1 MVIATIINSI
11 VFGYVASNSKSNK
24 TNRSYLIFLSFI
36 ILYTIFDCIII
47 QTDTLKESKD
57 IIVKIQALFWMPLS
71 VLFLNF
77 TYSLIKKE
85 KDEIFYLLV
94 ISTITST
101 FFTLFTDKVLLGYKD
116 FNFGTMAY
124 TGPWFLPI
132 TFIGILPS
140 GIYAIYLIGK
150 EGKVFNIFNKKDSAD
165 GRRLVSQQLKILFYG
180 SSVCLLIA
188 VTTNIFFDEVLG
200 YSGELHLASLSLS
213 IQSIFLL
220 PALIKYNFLKQPIE
234 TLGDELYLN
243 SSDAVFITN
252 TSGTI
257 INLNKMA
264 RKLFNLKGHVVE
276 KNVMTLFVPEYNFF
290 SKRNNIEIKTKT
302 GYYVTVAQNNI
313 SSGKFNLGKILTIR
327 DITPRIKTEEKL
339 YKSEKELQ
347 QTTTELNL
355 AQKVSCLGSFTYD
368 VKNNKVTWSDTL
380 YKIYGRDKKIY
391 IPTRDNFINEIVH
404 ADSRKMVIKKVDD
417 AINNKSTDL
426 IYIHKTLLPNDQEK
440 WFRAIIKIN
449 YNKKNE
455 ATIINGT
462 SQDITEL
469 HRTRLDLEKSELYLK
484 KAQEIAK
491 LGTWEENHETQEIYW
506 SSILKNMFGI
516 KEKTKIN
523 KGDIWKKIHSEDIEW
538 MKNNWQ
544 IAENKKTPYSGTF
557 RIIMKNGETKHLTEH
572 AEFIVNEKGNLYKTV
587 GTVMDTTE
595 LYNYQVELRQLS
607 FHIQT
612 AQEKE
617 RAHIASEIH
626 DELGQRLTSMTMDLA
641 FLKSKI
647 RKNTSTK
654 IIERISA
661 LTTQAEE
668 TIKIIRKI
676 SQELRPSIL
685 DDLGLISAIDW
696 LVEQYNKRTNIH
708 FKMDMPTEELHIN
721 GEHATAIF
729 RITQEALTNIIRHAK
744 AKNVSVHMKLYS
756 AEILLRIED
765 DGKGFKKQVEIINK
779 QTFGV
784 FGMKERATSLGGRL
798 KIKSN
803 YKKGTTV
810 QLTLPYKQKHEY
822 IT

>member
-1 MVIATIINSI
+1 
-11 VFGYVASNSKSNK
+11 
-24 TNRSYLIFLSFI
+24 
-36 ILYTIFDCIII
+36 
-47 QTDTLKESKD
+47 
-57 IIVKIQALFWMPLS
+57 
-71 VLFLNF
+71 
-77 TYSLIKKE
+77 
-85 KDEIFYLLV
+85 
-94 ISTITST
+94 
-101 FFTLFTDKVLLGYKD
+101 
-116 FNFGTMAY
+116 
-124 TGPWFLPI
+124 
-132 TFIGILPS
+132 
-140 GIYAIYLIGK
+140 
-150 EGKVFNIFNKKDSAD
+150 
-165 GRRLVSQQLKILFYG
+165 
-180 SSVCLLIA
+180 
-188 VTTNIFFDEVLG
+188 
-200 YSGELHLASLSLS
+200 
-213 IQSIFLL
+213 
-220 PALIKYNFLKQPIE
+220 
-234 TLGDELYLN
+234 
-243 SSDAVFITN
+243 
-252 TSGTI
+252 
-257 INLNKMA
+257 
-264 RKLFNLKGHVVE
+264 
-276 KNVMTLFVPEYNFF
+276 
-290 SKRNNIEIKTKT
+290 
-302 GYYVTVAQNNI
+302 
-313 SSGKFNLGKILTIR
+313 
-327 DITPRIKTEEKL
+327 
-339 YKSEKELQ
+339 
-347 QTTTELNL
+347 
-355 AQKVSCLGSFTYD
+355 
-368 VKNNKVTWSDTL
+368 
-380 YKIYGRDKKIY
+380 
-391 IPTRDNFINEIVH
+391 
-404 ADSRKMVIKKVDD
+404 MVIKKVDD